1 MRTKLLCITALI
13 VFCLSISSGE
23 AQMIAD
29 IRQDVQTEFG
39 VYHPYIVAITPQAE
53 PYEVASDFSNVKNF
67 TALDEFYQF
76 SEIERS
82 LLLQNYFIAR
92 PGLFTEI
99 FSKRFKQIY
108 DLYKD
113 CKEHGIPIFVTADAM
128 LHTFHVLYD
137 YALRVLEVQRFAH
150 DLDHL
155 NKAMLVEMK
164 RLYHATTEDSLKGI
178 VRKNVAYFAV
188 ATKLKD
194 PTAAV
199 PPYVADLVQQE
210 LDLIEAHQGFTYSP
224 IFGYKEDYSQ
234 YVPRGHYTCNEIF
247 KTYFKSMMW
256 YGRMMFRVEP
266 DTTEEGIRKG
276 KEETLQAI
284 LIVKALNEITVDGE
298 PALDLWERIYQPTV
312 FFVGKS
318 DDLDV
323 YDYSALMEEV
333 YGPDWMG
340 LPVEGFADDQKLT
353 EFIAKAKEL
362 RDPLINSSWVCDRED
377 PAKVTKA
384 FRFMGQRFIPDSYM
398 FQQLVYDNVLFYQ
411 GSGEPFTLV
420 YTIPGRIRGF
430 PRGLDV
436 MAVLGS
442 QMAEQ
447 IIRAEGDADYINY
460 EEQLRKLKEE
470 FAGLDDAV
478 WAQNLYWNWLY
489 SLMPLLEPKGEGY
502 PPFMQNEAWTSKQL
516 YTALASWAELRH
528 DTILYAKQSYTGW
541 VTSIPPLPGFTH
553 GYVEPNP
560 HLFARLASLANLM
573 RVGLESRGLLLDEF
587 CYKLLDFQS
596 LLLGLKTMAEKELT
610 NQELTPEEYETIWT
624 IGEHLERLLT
634 FSEEVSGQ
642 ITSQTDEEMAVV
654 ADVHTDPNSGQVL
667 EEGVGYPFELYVIV
681 KIGDD
686 LVLTRGGGFS
696 YYEFKQPMSD
706 RLTDEAWQEMLKGE
720 DPPAAPAWTGAFM
733 DTSGSSPNPEPRSA
747 YLGVETLADVKVC
760 LSPANPVVGDTLF
773 LEVRARVFSDSTIT
787 ATFCRQNGEEIT
799 LISLP
804 LDPDTIEDQRGDYV
818 GWISTSGWDAGTIML
833 KISHGQHFSYTHWFE
848 LLEPSK
854 INSRRKGLPTRLALY
869 QNYPNP
875 FNAKTRI
882 RYSLPGTFRVSLKIY
897 NVLGQVIRT
906 LVDKKQSPGNHVVD
920 WDGRGESGKRVAS
933 GVYFYL
939 LRAGGYVKVNKMTL
953 LR

>member
-1 MRTKLLCITALI
+1 MLCIATLI
-13 VFCLSISSGE
+13 VLCLLTGSGE

-39 VYHPYIVAITPQAE
+39 VYHPYVVTITPQAE
-53 PYEVASDFSNVKNF
+53 PYEVAPDFSNVKNF
-67 TALDEFYQF
+67 SALNEFYQF
-76 SEIERS
+76 SETERS
-82 LLLQNYFIAR
+82 LLLQNYFIVR
-92 PGLFTEI
+92 PGLFTRF
-99 FSKRFKQIY
+99 FSERFKQIF
-108 DLYKD
+108 DVYKD
-113 CKEHGIPIFVTADAM
+113 CKEREIPIFVTTDAM

-150 DLDHL
+150 DLDRL
-155 NKAMLVEMK
+155 NKAMLAEME

-194 PTAAV
+194 PTAVV

-210 LDLIEAHQGFTYSP
+210 LDLIAAHQGFTYSP

-234 YVPRGHYTCNEIF
+234 YVPRGHYTRNEILE
-247 KTYFKSMMW
+247 TYFKSMMW

-266 DTTEEGIRKG
+266 DSTEEGIRKG

-298 PALDLWERIYQPTV
+298 PALDVWERIYQPTV

-323 YDYSALMEEV
+323 YDYTALLEEV

-340 LPVEGFADDQKLT
+340 LSVEDFADDQKLT
-353 EFIAKAKEL
+353 EFVAKAKEL
-362 RDPLINSSWVCDRED
+362 RDPLISSSWVWDEED
-377 PAKVTKA
+377 PEKVTKA

-398 FQQLVYDNVLFYQ
+398 FQQLVYDEVLFYQ

-420 YTIPGRIRGF
+420 YSIRGPIRGF

-460 EEQLRKLKEE
+460 NEQLRKLKEE
-470 FAGLDDAV
+470 FAGLEDAV

-489 SLMPLLEPKGEGY
+489 ALMPLLEPKGEGY
-502 PPFMQNEAWTSKQL
+502 PPFMQNDAWTHKQL
-516 YTALASWAELRH
+516 LAALGSWAELRH
-528 DTILYAKQSYTGW
+528 DTILYAKQSYTGYAG
-541 VTSIPPLPGFTH
+541 IPPVPEFTY

-560 HLFARLASLANLM
+560 HLFARLASLADLM
-573 RVGLESRGLLLDEF
+573 RVGLESRGLLLAEF
-587 CYKLLDFQS
+587 RSKLLDFQS

-610 NQELTPEEYETIWT
+610 NRELTPEEYETIWT

-634 FSEEVSGQ
+634 FSEEVNGQ

-654 ADVHTDPNSGQVL
+654 ADVHTDPNSEQVL

-696 YYEFKQPMSD
+696 YYEFKHPMSD

-733 DTSGSSPNPEPRSA
+733 DTCGSFPNPEPRSA
-747 YLGVETLADVKVC
+747 YLGVETLAEMEAHV
-760 LSPANPVVGDTLF
+760 SPANPVVGETLF
-773 LEVRARVFSDSTIT
+773 LEVRARVFSDSTLT
-787 ATFCRQNGEEIT
+787 ATFCRENGEEVAST
-799 LISLP
+799 SLT
-804 LDPDTIEDQRGDYV
+804 LDPGTIADGRGDYI
-818 GWISTSGWDAGTIML
+818 GRISTSGWDAGTIML
-833 KISHGQHFSYTHWFE
+833 KISHGEHLSYTHWFE
-848 LLEPSK
+848 LLRPSGVR
-854 INSRRKGLPTRLALY
+854 SRRKGLPSHFALY

-875 FNAKTRI
+875 FNSSTTI
-882 RYSLPGTFRVSLKIY
+882 RYQLPVCSHVTLKIY
-897 NVLGQVIRT
+897 NLLGQKVRT
-906 LVDKKQSPGNHVVD
+906 LVDKHQEPGYYEAR
-920 WDGRGESGKRVAS
+920 WDGKDGQGKDVAS
-933 GVYFYL
+933 GVYFYKIKASGPERNFIKTMKL
-939 LRAGGYVKVNKMTL
+939 LI